1 MLIFGAR
8 KFWEF
13 QALKEILDLFCAT
26 IGMKINMVK
35 SNMLVSEIGAEVIE
49 NLDIILPYAR
59 KNIKDGLKYL
69 GFEPKQNSYTFEKWL
84 WILKKNQAR
93 IALWVHRWWSREG
106 KLVLIQFVL
115 SNILVYWASI
125 ENIPKG
131 ILTKIRKVCFQFLW
145 SGWKEAN

>member
-13 QALKEILDLFCAT
+13 QALKEILDLFCAA

-69 GFEPKQNSYTFEKWL
+69 GLSQNKIH
-84 WILKKNQAR
+84 ILLRN
-93 IALWVHRWWSREG
+93 G
-106 KLVLIQFVL
+106 YGF
-115 SNILVYWASI
+115 
-125 ENIPKG
+125 
-131 ILTKIRKVCFQFLW
+131 
-145 SGWKEAN
+145 